1 MNAPEI
7 VVGER
12 WRDDV
17 RYLQEIRLYRPSGTA
32 LNPVDLRDVVDLIVD
47 GRNLTAE
54 IEEESFFGLLFDLV
68 SATNDLLTASPKVI
82 IEFPTAPYE
91 LVLVADG
98 ESILLSLYSIDHEL
112 NVVAHNAKVSTRAW
126 IGCVIRAAEGI
137 LSELLDID
145 DRFGTDVFI
154 RSFSRSVAQLHRRKS
169 SNVIELE
176 RQSAEI
182 AGGTSSH
189 SGLTLHYELFPD
201 HDLLNYRG
209 ENPFDLHVLLVR
221 GQLQADWLE
230 RIATICSPYPVLG
243 VMTLLRRARE
253 LLNLVEASRTE
264 FSCVDDLPHVSL
276 RVHAQGRSW
285 SVRWGRGELDSE
297 MNSRETLETI
307 LSLCEL
313 ILQDLHTLNPKLQMN
328 QRFEDLMTEV
338 NDLRS
343 WFEELAQTNTY
354 FETPEEFLREN
365 AGIRPLSVEPTEPT
379 FSWPFSSVRAL
390 YPRHGWG
397 FSGDTIHFQGVSV
410 LPERILVPTSRS
422 LIALDAASGESVW
435 QADDRGGSPL
445 ASYAQTGNLVVLANE
460 LGELWLVD
468 LMNGEDLGV
477 LSGGEPRGQLL
488 LDAAFYPET
497 QRLVVA
503 DLDGVL
509 RGASL
514 ETSRVDW
521 ENDSG
526 HGFFVGVAFD
536 GPLVCTLSSPGFI
549 QAFHPVTGQRLW
561 KVRLGGI
568 ADAGP
573 IVHEGRIY
581 AFTHDPV
588 THALCLHA
596 LFPFTGRTAWMHR
609 FDGSLAGHP
618 NFVGE
623 RLVVPVEK
631 SGRVTLEGVSL
642 ETQTLRSQWSIEIS
656 TAGIDRPTRVATASI
671 DSRMHG
677 IVKSDRG
684 EVTCFDLLNGEIRW
698 RHRLEGES
706 GLLFRNIDLVVV
718 RDSIFTMGESLEIR
732 ATDDGRILHKL
743 DDVVENVEYIH
754 ALNSLEILIGGIGR
768 GAEGDELLCL
778 SLSHFLALVPVQS

>member
-1 MNAPEI
+1 MKSPEI

-32 LNPVDLRDVVDLIVD
+32 LNPVDLRDIVDLIVD

-68 SATNDLLTASPKVI
+68 NATNELLTGSAKAI

-98 ESILLSLYSIDHEL
+98 DRVLLSLYSIDHEL
-112 NVVAHNAKVSTRAW
+112 KVVAHNATLPTKAW
-126 IGCVIRAAEGI
+126 ITCVIRAAEDI

-154 RSFSRSVAQLHRRKS
+154 RSFSRAVAQLHRRKS
-169 SNVIELE
+169 DLVPSAD
-176 RQSAEI
+176 RQTAEI
-182 AGGTSSH
+182 AGATSSQ
-189 SGLTLHYELFPD
+189 SGLTLHYELYPD
-201 HDLLNYRG
+201 QDLLGFGG

-221 GQLQADWLE
+221 GQLQVDWLE
-230 RIATICSPYPVLG
+230 QITTISSPYPVLG

-253 LLNLVEASRTE
+253 LLNLVEASRGD
-264 FSCVDDLPHVSL
+264 FSCVDELPHLTL
-276 RVHAQGRSW
+276 RVRAKGRSW
-285 SVRWGRGELDSE
+285 CVGWGRNAIDAE
-297 MNSRETLETI
+297 MDSRETLETI

-313 ILQDLHTLNPKLQMN
+313 ILQDLHALNPKLQMN
-328 QRFEDLMTEV
+328 QRFEDMMTEV

-354 FETPEEFLREN
+354 FETPEEFLKEN
-365 AGIRPLSVEPTEPT
+365 AGIRPLSVESSEPT

-390 YPRHGWG
+390 YPRHAWSFG
-397 FSGDTIHFQGVSV
+397 GDTIHFQGVSV

-422 LIALDAASGESVW
+422 LIALDAGTGAPVW
-435 QADDRGGSPL
+435 QADDRGGSLL
-445 ASYAQTGNLVVLANE
+445 ASYAQTGNFVVLANE
-460 LGELWLVD
+460 VGELWLVD

-477 LSGGEPRGQLL
+477 LRGGETGGQLL

-503 DLDGVL
+503 DLNGVL
-509 RGASL
+509 RGVSL
-514 ETSRVDW
+514 ENSGVDW

-618 NFVGE
+618 NFAGE

-642 ETQTLRSQWSIEIS
+642 ETQTVRSQWSIEIS
-656 TAGIDRPTRVATASI
+656 TAGIDRPTRVAMASI
-671 DSRMHG
+671 EGKSYG

-684 EVTCFDLLNGEIRW
+684 EVTCFELLGGEIRW
-698 RHRLEGES
+698 RQRLEGES

-718 RDSIFTMGESLEIR
+718 RDSVFTMGESLEIR
-732 ATDDGRILHKL
+732 SVDDGRVLHKL

-754 ALNSLEILIGGIGR
+754 ALNSLEILVGGIGR
-768 GAEGDELLCL
+768 GSEGDELLCL
-778 SLSHFLALVPVQS
+778 TLSHFLALVPQT